1 MESKIGVY
9 ILCCN
14 RLLRES
20 IARVLTKKA
29 NFQVFTA
36 EVIGP
41 AARDELANSGAQVL
55 ILDSLQLLLDDGAAI
70 SRTLNDNRSINCV
83 MVAMEDDKKQ
93 FLTAVRL
100 GALGY
105 VLQEASAVDVV
116 AAICAVAQGEAVCPP
131 RLTRVLFDCVAS
143 QTAGPPSS
151 RTQSQ
156 SGLTRREQQ
165 LIPMIGRGL
174 TNKEIAAQL
183 NLSEQT
189 VKNHV
194 HRILR
199 KVGVVD
205 RLRVFEA
212 CQTQELH
219 F

>member
-36 EVIGP
+36 QVIGP
-41 AARDELANSGAQVL
+41 AAREELANSGAHVL

-70 SRTLNDNRSINCV
+70 SRTLADNRSINCV
-83 MVAMEDDKKQ
+83 LVAMEDDKKQ

-116 AAICAVAQGEAVCPP
+116 AAI
-131 RLTRVLFDCVAS
+131 
-143 QTAGPPSS
+143 
-151 RTQSQ
+151 
-156 SGLTRREQQ
+156 
-165 LIPMIGRGL
+165 
-174 TNKEIAAQL
+174 
-183 NLSEQT
+183 
-189 VKNHV
+189 
-194 HRILR
+194 
-199 KVGVVD
+199 
-205 RLRVFEA
+205 
-212 CQTQELH
+212 
-219 F
+219 